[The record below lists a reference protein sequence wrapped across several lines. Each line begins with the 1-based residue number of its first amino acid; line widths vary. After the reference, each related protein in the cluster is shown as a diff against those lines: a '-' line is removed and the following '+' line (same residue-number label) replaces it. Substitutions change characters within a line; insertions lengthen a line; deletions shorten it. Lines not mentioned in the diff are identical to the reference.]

1 VISRSAIVLIS
12 AIVIVLSGTQ
22 NATSAAP
29 SVGSSLYVVQG
40 DPRLCPSPLCG
51 GYWVALANH
60 ARTVCHDGA
69 RRPRCYV
76 ASLVGP
82 RQQPPPSAV
91 PSGALAR
98 AEIQSQEFEGL
109 GELGVLVVADV
120 FAPTGKVIQ
129 TGRVFRLVDTG
140 IRCVRAPCFS
150 YRASQVNQSTRTTL
164 SGVDLRAAG
173 ATPADVTRAEAALAT
188 KEGLLARGGV
198 VPAAD
203 GGRVFRATR
212 LYLRSK
218 S

>member
-1 VISRSAIVLIS
+1 MLIS
-12 AIVIVLSGTQ
+12 VFALVLSGAQ
-22 NATSAAP
+22 GATSAARP
-29 SVGSSLYVVQG
+29 VGSSLYVVQG

-51 GYWVALANH
+51 GYWAALANH

-76 ASLVGP
+76 ARIVDSNHSPFSKG
-82 RQQPPPSAV
+82 V
-91 PSGALAR
+91 PSGALVR
-98 AEIQSQEFEGL
+98 AEIESEEFEGF
-109 GELGVLVVADV
+109 GALGVLVAGDV
-120 FAPTGKVIQ
+120 FTPAGRISE

-164 SGVDLRAAG
+164 SRVDLRAAG

-188 KEGLLARGGV
+188 KEGLLARGSV

>member
-1 VISRSAIVLIS
+1 VISRSAIVLVS
-12 AIVIVLSGTQ
+12 AIVIVLSGAQ
-22 NATSAAP
+22 SGTSARSSAE
-29 SVGSSLYVVQG
+29 SSLYVVQG

-60 ARTVCHDGA
+60 ARTVCHDGV

-98 AEIQSQEFEGL
+98 GEIQSQEFAGF

-120 FAPTGKVIQ
+120 FAPAGKAIQ

-150 YRASQVNQSTRTTL
+150 FRASQVNQSSRTTL

-173 ATPADVTRAEAALAT
+173 ATAAEVSRAEAALAT
-188 KEGLLARGGV
+188 KGGLLARGGV
-198 VPAAD
+198 VPTAD
-203 GGRVFRATR
+203 GGRSFRATR
-212 LYLRSK
+212 LYLRST